1 MSVSAATSRTSIF
14 DANKLSA
21 EIISRVMH
29 HMTWKYLNQLWFV
42 APDVLTTSGQ
52 PHPVE
57 QSPLREIIHTLCRVV
72 NEQPERDEQT
82 VYEVMDM
89 TQSLVETLYSNPLDG
104 SYIVPEHFWTTE
116 LGQLIMLAQL
126 WARGDELIT
135 LSEAAQIL
143 RGSVED
149 RDLVYVNDQ
158 IKRGRL
164 TRYTEPDEPNPQRAG
179 RVSRQQVETLK
190 AD

>member
-1 MSVSAATSRTSIF
+1 MF
-14 DANKLSA
+14 DADKLSA

-29 HMTWKYLNQLWFV
+29 HMTWRYLNQLWFV
-42 APDVLTTSGQ
+42 APDVLRASAQ

-89 TQSLVETLYSNPLDG
+89 TQTLTETIYSNALD
-104 SYIVPEHFWTTE
+104 STYVVPEHFWMTE
-116 LGQLIMLAQL
+116 IGQLIMLAQL
-126 WARGDELIT
+126 WASGDELIT
-135 LSEAAQIL
+135 LSEAAKIL

-164 TRYTEPDEPNPQRAG
+164 TRYADPDEPNPQRAG
-179 RVSRQQVETLK
+179 RVSRQQVEALK
-190 AD
+190 GE

>member
-1 MSVSAATSRTSIF
+1 MF
-14 DANKLSA
+14 DAEKLTL
-21 EIISRVMH
+21 EIVSRVMH
-29 HMTWKYLNQLWFV
+29 HMTWKYLHQLWFV
-42 APDVLTTSGQ
+42 APDVLSASAQ

-72 NEQPERDEQT
+72 NDQPERDEQT

-89 TQSLVETLYSNPLDG
+89 TQSLVETLYSTALDG

-116 LGQLIMLAQL
+116 IGKLIMLAQV
-126 WARGDELIT
+126 WAFGDELIT
-135 LSEAAQIL
+135 LSEAAKIL
-143 RGSVED
+143 RGTAED

-164 TRYTEPDEPNPQRAG
+164 TRYTDPDEPNPQRAG
-179 RVSRQQVETLK
+179 RVSRQQVEALK
-190 AD
+190 GE